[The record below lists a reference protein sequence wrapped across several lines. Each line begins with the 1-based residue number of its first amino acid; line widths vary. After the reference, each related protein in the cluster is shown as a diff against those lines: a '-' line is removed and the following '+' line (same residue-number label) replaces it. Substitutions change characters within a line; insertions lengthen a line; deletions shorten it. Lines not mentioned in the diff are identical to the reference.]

1 MTAEEVRGVVFQKAA
16 IGGYKQS
23 DVDMFLDEVAVCI
36 ESMTAKIRSL
46 EKAKFDA
53 GAIKPHIIDTPKPAE
68 ITETPKQEEQKNDTI
83 TDYGLQSLL
92 IRAQQL
98 ADQIQ
103 SEAREA
109 AEQLLEKTTE
119 DAREI
124 IAKADAQAEDTIE
137 KANLILAEAERKEA
151 SINTAAKREAENII
165 NEAVAR
171 SGQMLTATRDRLKN
185 EQEMCERLRAEFN
198 QVKNVIVGFYE
209 DQLDIINQMSVTVT
223 NAATENVDEILEE
236 VDTTYEQPEIEEA
249 PIEEDLGEEE
259 ILETEEAEQPEDE
272 EYEEISSFSE
282 EGAEPEDN
290 LEFNFS

>member
-1 MTAEEVRGVVFQKAA
+1 MTADEVRGVVFQKAT

-53 GAIKPHIIDTPKPAE
+53 GSEKSHNIEAPIPAPTPKAV
-68 ITETPKQEEQKNDTI
+68 KQEEKNDTL
-83 TDYGLQSLL
+83 TDYGIQSLL
-92 IRAQQL
+92 VRAQQL

-103 SEAREA
+103 NEAKEA
-109 AEQLLEKTTE
+109 AEQLLEQTTE
-119 DAREI
+119 DAKEI
-124 IAKADAQAEDTIE
+124 IANADAQAEETIA
-137 KANLILAEAERKEA
+137 KANQILEDAELKEA
-151 SINTAAKREAENII
+151 SINSAAKREAENII

-171 SGQMLTATRDRLKN
+171 SGQMLTTTRDRLKN

-223 NAATENVDEILEE
+223 NAATENVDEVLEE

-259 ILETEEAEQPEDE
+259 ILETEEAEQPQE

>member
-68 ITETPKQEEQKNDTI
+68 ITETPKQEEKKNDTI

-185 EQEMCERLRAEFN
+185 EQEMCERLRAEFT

-209 DQLDIINQMSVTVT
+209 DQLDVINKMSVTVT
-223 NAATENVDEILEE
+223 ETVTEDPVETLEE
-236 VDTTYEQPEIEEA
+236 EPETTYEAPAQEDIADENTEEIVDGIEEV
-249 PIEEDLGEEE
+249 E
-259 ILETEEAEQPEDE
+259 ETETAEFK
-272 EYEEISSFSE
+272 EISSFSDE
-282 EGAEPEDN
+282 ESAEEVGLDFN
-290 LEFNFS
+290 LS

>member
-185 EQEMCERLRAEFN
+185 EQEMCERLRAEFT

-209 DQLDIINQMSVTVT
+209 DQLDVINKMSVTVT
-223 NAATENVDEILEE
+223 ETVTEDPVETLEE
-236 VDTTYEQPEIEEA
+236 EPETTYEVPTEEDIADENAEEIVDGIEEV
-249 PIEEDLGEEE
+249 E
-259 ILETEEAEQPEDE
+259 ETETAEF
-272 EYEEISSFSE
+272 EEISSFSDE
-282 EGAEPEDN
+282 ESAEEVSLDFN
-290 LEFNFS
+290 LS

>member
-1 MTAEEVRGVVFQKAA
+1 MTADDVRGVVFQKAT

-53 GAIKPHIIDTPKPAE
+53 GATKSQTFEAPKPNEAPITPK
-68 ITETPKQEEQKNDTI
+68 KEEPKNDTI

-103 SEAREA
+103 SEAKEA
-109 AEQLLEKTTE
+109 AEQLLAQTTE
-119 DAREI
+119 DAKEI
-124 IAKADAQAEDTIE
+124 IAKADLEAQETID
-137 KANLILAEAERKEA
+137 KANQILAEAENKEA
-151 SINTAAKREAENII
+151 SINSAAKREAENII

-185 EQEMCERLRAEFN
+185 EQEMCERLRSEFN

-209 DQLDIINQMSVTVT
+209 DQLDVINKMSVTVT
-223 NAATENVDEILEE
+223 ETVTENATEILEE
-236 VDTTYEQPEIEEA
+236 SEPTYEA
-249 PIEEDLGEEE
+249 SDEED
-259 ILETEEAEQPEDE
+259 ITTETIDGIPEVEEAEEQE
-272 EYEEISSFSE
+272 EFEEISSNSSE
-282 EGAEPEDN
+282 ENVQDVALDFN
-290 LEFNFS
+290 LS